1 MSSSQ
6 KIVLFRRVPGL
17 PKAELESFARLLRD
31 DVAGGRGFDCLL
43 TDDRELRRL
52 NREFLG
58 KDAATDVLSFPESVE
73 ADRPYL
79 GELAISCDRA
89 QEQADRYGHG
99 LDDELKILMLHG
111 VLHLVGLNHVNDRG
125 RMARAESRWRKHF
138 HLPAG
143 LIERTR
149 T

>member
-1 MSSSQ
+1 MSTSQ
-6 KIVLFRRVPGL
+6 KIVYFRRAPRL
-17 PKAELESFARLLRD
+17 PRAELESFARRLRD
-31 DVAGGRGFDCLL
+31 EAAGERGFDCLL

-58 KDAATDVLSFPESVE
+58 KDAPTDVLSFPESEE
-73 ADRPYL
+73 ADRPFL

-89 QEQADRYGHG
+89 REQAKQYGHS
-99 LDDELKILMLHG
+99 LDVELKILMLHG
-111 VLHLVGLNHVNDRG
+111 VLHLVGLNHVKDRG

-138 HLPAG
+138 QLPTG